1 MDMNAIMPIA
11 VTRADRTDS
20 MKKAKAIVSAA
31 LALTTIFA
39 GLGFAAAAQPA
50 PAGAVACYSVARG
63 YIDPDNATSI
73 TYGYD
78 TIISG
83 IPGPLFSGPPSEK
96 TAFFTYRTDVLQG
109 TVLQPN
115 GDVGIILFA
124 PSTVS
129 MYFNPAPAG
138 DWSNPDTFSSGI
150 LIGRYQLPE
159 QEFLQ
164 LPAFTRAVGTETLTF
179 SRNFLFN
186 GKTYNLRSLLPAFTY
201 DDTISNTPVPGI
213 SGFPDGIAYGGDCLA
228 VASTGQD

>member
-1 MDMNAIMPIA
+1 MKRNHANSPS
-11 VTRADRTDS
+11 RGEDS
-20 MKKAKAIVSAA
+20 MKKVGAIGCAA
-31 LALTTIFA
+31 VALTTIFA
-39 GLGFAAAAQPA
+39 GLGSAAAAQPA
-50 PAGAVACYSVARG
+50 PAGSVPCYFVARG
-63 YIDPDNATSI
+63 YLNPDDGTSI

-109 TVLQPN
+109 TVLPPN
-115 GDVGIILFA
+115 GDVGIVLFA

-179 SRNFLFN
+179 SRDFRFN

-213 SGFPDGIAYGGDCLA
+213 SGFPAGIAYGGDSLA
-228 VASTGQD
+228 VASTGRNQD